1 MKAFDYFGQNIN
13 FLIHNQ
19 VKYKTNLGLFFTILS
34 LVSIGIVCF
43 LFGKDFYLKE
53 NPKIFSENILTNQYR
68 RVNITPSNFIFT
80 IRIEDASGNILS
92 DYENYFK
99 LLIQYKNVVYNN
111 QSQAFIEKINYL
123 DNKPCRKELVPNVS
137 FYNERNLTEWICFD
151 FPMNGFDIGGSWS
164 GLFVDYFEIK
174 LMNKNNK
181 LYKNADTESN
191 TSDEY
196 EYLNNTEIY
205 NLLLSKEI
213 YISMYY
219 QVFYFV
225 PNNLENAFNI
235 KYNNYY
241 SQISYNS
248 EKIDRVFFKSFFFED
263 DNGWIF
269 KNIQN
274 NELIGFY
281 ERDFEVKMKDK
292 SEIDNNKINSYYS
305 LNIYYS
311 SNYEKF
317 HRSYMKIQELA
328 ALVGGFMKMVIFCI
342 EVLLFSYTKFEM
354 YKYLISKTIDY
365 SDNNKS
371 NQKTISHVNPIANL
385 NNQVINEDNNKSK
398 SEISIV
404 GNCKSISKFQNN
416 LIGNC
421 QKESSKTHNFMKE
434 IVDNHNINSIYNSI
448 KEDEDDKIKVS
459 YISYMFGFINKN
471 HSYKIFN
478 NLKNYFNEQLD
489 IIKLITNYNYIKII
503 KDGILNKNQLLGI
516 RICNKLKIN
525 NIEEENTIDYD
536 SFQKMFH
543 YYSNNQTHV
552 YTEDSDNDENN
563 NNNINSNDIKINKVI
578 INNMVNSMKSII
590 KPK

>member
-1 MKAFDYFGQNIN
+1 MD
-13 FLIHNQ
+13 
-19 VKYKTNLGLFFTILS
+19 
-34 LVSIGIVCF
+34 
-43 LFGKDFYLKE
+43 
-53 NPKIFSENILTNQYR
+53 
-68 RVNITPSNFIFT
+68 
-80 IRIEDASGNILS
+80 
-92 DYENYFK
+92 
-99 LLIQYKNVVYNN
+99 
-111 QSQAFIEKINYL
+111 
-123 DNKPCRKELVPNVS
+123 
-137 FYNERNLTEWICFD
+137 
-151 FPMNGFDIGGSWS
+151 GFDVGGSWS

-181 LYKNADTESN
+181 SYKDSDIEGN
-191 TSDEY
+191 TTNEY

-205 NLLLSKEI
+205 NLLLSKEV

-248 EKIDRVFFKSFFFED
+248 EKIDRIYFKSFFFED

-328 ALVGGFMKMVIFCI
+328 ALVGGFMKMVLFCI

-365 SDNNKS
+365 SDNNNKS
-371 NQKTISHVNPIANL
+371 NPKTISHLNPIVNL
-385 NNQVINEDNNKSK
+385 NNQVINEDDNKSK
-398 SEISIV
+398 SENSIV
-404 GNCKSISKFQNN
+404 GNCKSISKFQNKI
-416 LIGNC
+416 IGKC
-421 QKESSKTHNFMKE
+421 QKESGKTHNFMKE
-434 IVDNHNINSIYNSI
+434 IVYNHNMISIYNSI
-448 KEDEDDKIKVS
+448 KEDEDNKIKVS
-459 YISYMFGFINKN
+459 YISYIFGFIYKN
-471 HSYKIFN
+471 SSYKIFN
-478 NLKNYFNEQLD
+478 NLKTYFNEQLD
-489 IIKLITNYNYIKII
+489 IVKLIKNYNYIKII
-503 KDGILNKNQLLGI
+503 KEGILNKNQLLGMK
-516 RICNKLKIN
+516 ICNKMKIN
-525 NIEEENTIDYD
+525 DTEEESNIDYD
-536 SFQKMFH
+536 SFQKIFI
-543 YYSNNQTHV
+543 YYSNIQTHL
-552 YTEDSDNDENN
+552 YTEDPENDENN
-563 NNNINSNDIKINKVI
+563 NNINSNSNDIKINKVI